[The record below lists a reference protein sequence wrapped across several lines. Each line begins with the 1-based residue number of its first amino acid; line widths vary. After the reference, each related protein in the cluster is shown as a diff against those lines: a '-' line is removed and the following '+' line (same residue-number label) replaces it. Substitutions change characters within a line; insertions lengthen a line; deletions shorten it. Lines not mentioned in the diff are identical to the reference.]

1 MSSESSPDYV
11 AKDNLF
17 SLYYELTSEI
27 KGKKIEIDE
36 DEYEDNLRVTPL
48 NQIVN
53 YVRECIMILLK
64 KLTKTKPQSV
74 TPTDTD
80 INQYEQLLKKFEE
93 RQRNFIK
100 KYFMHRLQRE
110 VYEAKIEEYMEMEDE
125 FEEMKAKYKY
135 EDGKFLENDRKDNE
149 ILIIRTENTKL
160 KGIIETNES
169 NIQTL
174 KTELDNKDKQIQQLN
189 EQVYNLMK
197 KLEQTEK
204 ELNLF
209 SNININ
215 INNGNNSDKHN
226 DSNSPNDSL
235 SPVTNRNSSNKNQIS
250 KCSFCT
256 YNSNLN
262 EIRGNSANQIKLL
275 NLKNLKPTIH
285 RQHNEVFSYLPSS
298 NNKNHHTET
307 RSTSRKNSHQR
318 NNSMN
323 MYLDKKKI
331 DLISKYLSNKH
342 RRTKTSLQTHNFNTN
357 YNYSNI
363 IGNVVPFYI
372 QQLTNRSCKTNRHSY
387 LSLNQ
392 SKHNNSLGASMYS
405 YSHKVSQ
412 IKHKKKTVLQKTTRQ
427 HSGKNGNYNNSNSKQ
442 KIKSGNCTQRGV
454 PSFSY
459 KTAINYST
467 KSNKKQ

>member
-1 MSSESSPDYV
+1 MSSDSSPDYI

-64 KLTKTKPQSV
+64 KLTKTKPQSS

-93 RQRNFIK
+93 KQRNFIK
-100 KYFMHRLQRE
+100 KHFMHRLQRE

-135 EDGKFLENDRKDNE
+135 EDGKFLDNDRKDNE

-160 KGIIETNES
+160 KSIIEDNELH
-169 NIQTL
+169 IQTL
-174 KTELDNKDKQIQQLN
+174 KTEIDNKDKHIQQLN
-189 EQVYNLMK
+189 EQIDTLMK

-215 INNGNNSDKHN
+215 INNGNNDAKNNLN
-226 DSNSPNDSL
+226 DSNSPNESL
-235 SPVTNRNSSNKNQIS
+235 SPSTNRNNSNKNQVS

-256 YNSNLN
+256 YNNNLN
-262 EIRGNSANQIKLL
+262 EIKGNCTNQIKLL

-285 RQHNEVFSYLPSS
+285 KQHNEMFSYLPSS
-298 NNKNHHTET
+298 NNKNNHTET
-307 RSTSRKNSHQR
+307 RSTSRKNTHQR

-342 RRTKTSLQTHNFNTN
+342 KRTKTSLQTHNFNTN

-372 QQLTNRSCKTNRHSY
+372 QQLTNRSCKSNRHSY

-392 SKHNNSLGASMYS
+392 SKHNNSLGGTIYS
-405 YSHKVSQ
+405 YNNKVNQ
-412 IKHKKKTVLQKTTRQ
+412 IKNKKKTVLQKTTRQ
-427 HSGKNGNYNNSNSKQ
+427 RSGKRGNNNSNNKHK
-442 KIKSGNCTQRGV
+442 KIQYGKT
-454 PSFSY
+454 PSLSY
-459 KTAINYST
+459 RTVINYST
-467 KSNKKQ
+467 KNINKKQ